1 MTSRTFFVCLMYPV
15 SCRGVVEGAP
25 SLQAMTCMLAMRW
38 CVLVVAARVR
48 AIGSIAIDVPTALKR
63 INMDTFICDMVFCDR
78 QPTRLKSPEAFTNG
92 V

>member
-25 SLQAMTCMLAMRW
+25 SLQALTCVLAMRW

-63 INMDTFICDMVFCDR
+63 INMMGS
-78 QPTRLKSPEAFTNG
+78 QPTRLKSPEASPPNTQ
-92 V
+92 VL